1 MTKKVGY
8 VATGLQER
16 FRKKIPTEY
25 SAAIVLLS
33 ISQFCARLLPK
44 KIVREPFGLPTL
56 KVSSPSH
63 FFKSQEFEP
72 RICSSWDHIYN
83 KVRMNHIRRP
93 FGLRVQKF
101 QLR

>member
-25 SAAIVLLS
+25 SAVIVLLS

-63 FFKSQEFEP
+63 FFKSQELNN
-72 RICSSWDHIYN
+72 SSWDHIYN
-83 KVRMNHIRRP
+83 KVRMNHIRCP